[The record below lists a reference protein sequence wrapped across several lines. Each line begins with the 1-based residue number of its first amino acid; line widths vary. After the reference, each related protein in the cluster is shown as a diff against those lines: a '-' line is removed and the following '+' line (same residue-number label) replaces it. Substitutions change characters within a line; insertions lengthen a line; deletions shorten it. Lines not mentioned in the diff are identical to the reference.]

1 MKYNR
6 YKILKMRN
14 KRSVI
19 LLLSKDKYISY
30 ERDKRILGYIN
41 FNNNLCELDKRN
53 INYVVLDNLN
63 IIEDK
68 KYDCNNYMKYLKLS
82 YLKDILLKLE

>member
-14 KRSVI
+14 KRSVV

-30 ERDKRILGYIN
+30 EIDKRILEYIN
-41 FNNNLCELDKRN
+41 FNNNLFELDKRS

-63 IIEDK
+63 II
-68 KYDCNNYMKYLKLS
+68 
-82 YLKDILLKLE
+82 

>member
-14 KRSVI
+14 KRSVV

-30 ERDKRILGYIN
+30 ERDKRILEYIN
-41 FNNNLCELDKRN
+41 FNNNLCELV
-53 INYVVLDNLN
+53 YV
-63 IIEDK
+63 
-68 KYDCNNYMKYLKLS
+68 
-82 YLKDILLKLE
+82 

>member
-1 MKYNR
+1 
-6 YKILKMRN
+6 MRN
-14 KRSVI
+14 KRSVV

-30 ERDKRILGYIN
+30 ERDKRILEYIN
-41 FNNNLCELDKRN
+41 FNDNLCELDKRN

-68 KYDCNNYMKYLKLS
+68 KYDCNNYMN
-82 YLKDILLKLE
+82 I

>member
-1 MKYNR
+1 
-6 YKILKMRN
+6 MRN
-14 KRSVI
+14 KRSVV

-30 ERDKRILGYIN
+30 ERDKRILEYIN
-41 FNNNLCELDKRN
+41 FNNNLCELDKRS

-68 KYDCNNYMKYLKLS
+68 KYNCNNYMKYLKLS